1 MIFKGRFII
10 IILLQFIL
18 CQYLYAENFYK
29 FNFLLCDSLKD
40 ANYNFGLKNSKKKL
54 VVYKLDNKSFK
65 KTKIKKNRKNFI
77 INLDKSNHF
86 QKSIYLNFLSN
97 HFYLSENDMFLGGC
111 FEVKNER
118 ILKCKLQSYYN
129 VFTNKLPLTCN

>member
-1 MIFKGRFII
+1 MIFTGRFLI
-10 IILLQFIL
+10 IILLQIIL
-18 CQYLYAENFYK
+18 CQKLYADDFYK
-29 FNFLLCDSLKD
+29 FNFLLCDSLKN

-54 VVYKLDNKSFK
+54 VVYKLNNKSFK

-77 INLDKSNHF
+77 INLDRSNHF
-86 QKSIYLNFLSN
+86 QKPIYLNFLGN

>member
-1 MIFKGRFII
+1 MIFTGRVLI
-10 IILLQFIL
+10 IILLQIIL
-18 CQYLYAENFYK
+18 CQKLYADDFYK
-29 FNFLLCDSLKD
+29 FNFLLCDSLKN

-65 KTKIKKNRKNFI
+65 KTMIKKNRKNFI

-86 QKSIYLNFLSN
+86 QKPIYLNFLSN
-97 HFYLSENDMFLGGC
+97 HFYLNENDMFLGGC

-129 VFTNKLPLTCN
+129 VFINKLPLNCN

>member
-1 MIFKGRFII
+1 MIFKVRYLTIV
-10 IILLQFIL
+10 LLQFLL
-18 CQYLYAENFYK
+18 CQNLYAENFYK

-40 ANYNFGLKNSKKKL
+40 ASYNFGLKNSKKKL
-54 VVYKLDNKSFK
+54 VVYKLDNQSFK
-65 KTKIKKNRKNFI
+65 KTKIKKNKENFF
-77 INLDKSNHF
+77 INLDKLNHF
-86 QKSIYLNFLSN
+86 QKPIYLNLLSN
-97 HFYLSENDMFLGGC
+97 HFYLIENDMFLGGC

>member
-1 MIFKGRFII
+1 MIFTGRVLI
-10 IILLQFIL
+10 IILLQIIL
-18 CQYLYAENFYK
+18 CQKLYADDFYK
-29 FNFLLCDSLKD
+29 FNFLLCDSLKN

-65 KTKIKKNRKNFI
+65 KTMIKKNRKNFI

-86 QKSIYLNFLSN
+86 QKPIYLNFLSN

-129 VFTNKLPLTCN
+129 VFINKLPLNCN